1 MQPTHKLF
9 LLCLLVPFVA
19 IAQLS
24 EPEELIYWSEN
35 QKLKW
40 SDYKG
45 DVDSNAGAAA
55 STATY
60 LGIDYN
66 FSPKGLTYKIT
77 CSFSK
82 SKSWGLHRTE
92 YILGHEQGHFDIA
105 EIHARLLNKKMAAY
119 KFDRNN
125 YKNDLRKIYDEVL
138 VEKEAMQNQ
147 YDVET
152 NHSIEKQKQT
162 EWLQRIKAM
171 LKETE
176 PYKNY

>member
-1 MQPTHKLF
+1 MYKLLTF
-9 LLCLLVPFVA
+9 LCVCIPFFSTG
-19 IAQLS
+19 Q
-24 EPEELIYWSEN
+24 EQTEELIYWKET

-45 DVDSNAGAAA
+45 AADPDIGAAA

-82 SKSWGLHRTE
+82 NKSWGLHKTE
-92 YILGHEQGHFDIA
+92 YILGHEQAHFDIA
-105 EIHARLLNKKMAAY
+105 EIFARKLHKKMIGY

-125 YKNDLRKIYDEVL
+125 YKTDLRKIYEEVL
-138 VEKEAMQNQ
+138 GEKEIMQNK
-147 YDVET
+147 YDAET
-152 NHSIEKQKQT
+152 NHSIEKPKQA
-162 EWLQRIKAM
+162 EWLIKIKVL
-171 LKETE
+171 LKDTETF
-176 PYKNY
+176 KNY

>member
-1 MQPTHKLF
+1 MHKLLSLLYICLPF
-9 LLCLLVPFVA
+9 LSVG
-19 IAQLS
+19 Q
-24 EPEELIYWSEN
+24 EKNEELIYWKDDH
-35 QKLKW
+35 KLRW

-45 DVDSNAGAAA
+45 KSDPSVGAAA

-82 SKSWGLHRTE
+82 NKSWGIHKTE

-105 EIHARLLNKKMAAY
+105 EIHARMLNKKMATY

-125 YKNDLRKIYDEVL
+125 YKTDLRKIYEDIL
-138 VEKEAMQNQ
+138 SEKETMQNM
-147 YDVET
+147 YDAET
-152 NHSIEKQKQT
+152 NHSIEKEKQS
-162 EWLQRIKAM
+162 EWLKKIKA
-171 LKETE
+171 LLVDTE
-176 PYKNY
+176 VYQNY